1 MPARRL
7 VISGRV
13 QGVFYRAW
21 TETNARALGLTG
33 WVRNRADGSVE
44 ILAQGSEEAIDALVR
59 RCWEGPSRAQVDK
72 INVSNTEEEPATA
85 FTVRGRD

>member
-21 TETNARALGLTG
+21 TEANARALGLTG
-33 WVRNRADGSVE
+33 WVRNCPSGDVE
-44 ILAQGSEEAIDALVR
+44 ILAQGLQESLDALVR
-59 RCWEGPSRAQVDK
+59 RCWQGPPRAAVDN
-72 INVSNTEEEPATA
+72 IVVEEAEEEPATA

>member
-33 WVRNRADGSVE
+33 WVRNRAGGDVE
-44 ILAQGSEEAIDALVR
+44 ILAQGPQEAIDALVR
-59 RCWEGPSRAQVDK
+59 RCWDGPPRAEVANIVVETAD
-72 INVSNTEEEPATA
+72 EEPATA